1 MTRLLTIVVI
11 AALLGTPCTAASGL
25 EAPVG
30 TTISAASKKSTS
42 ARRQKPDK
50 SLAPSAVAKGSHPI
64 VIRKRATTG
73 TESPRASILLCVVFP
88 ATGTGR
94 DVNPRRNR
102 A

>member
-42 ARRQKPDK
+42 ARRQETGQIACTVSGCQRIPPNCGK
-50 SLAPSAVAKGSHPI
+50 LLNY
-64 VIRKRATTG
+64 TTNR
-73 TESPRASILLCVVFP
+73 PY
-88 ATGTGR
+88 TG
-94 DVNPRRNR
+94 
-102 A
+102 